1 MAAATSTPFNI
12 IIETQKVYKNQ
23 VIKYEGNV
31 KMITNIKEV
40 ERLPDNKLRVSGTW
54 KPEYINELLN
64 KYSRNK

>member
-40 ERLPDNKLRVSGTW
+40 ERLPYNKLRVSGTW